1 MINQQLIAS
10 IKSDIKEGESLD
22 SIKKFLIESNV
33 DLESI
38 NEALSFIAKEESI
51 FIEENKASLE
61 KKQNL
66 INNQDINITEPLKP
80 DFSVKIIDNEIFK
93 YESKKLISHKFKA
106 NDLIPGDHTPKN
118 IDAPTSNN
126 SKTLLNLSIGIFIT
140 IMIIITIIYFYF

>member
-51 FIEENKASLE
+51 FIEENKDSLE

-66 INNQDINITEPLKP
+66 IKNQDINITEPLKP
-80 DFSVKIIDNEIFK
+80 DFSVKLIDNEIFK
-93 YESKKLISHKFKA
+93 R
-106 NDLIPGDHTPKN
+106 
-118 IDAPTSNN
+118 
-126 SKTLLNLSIGIFIT
+126 
-140 IMIIITIIYFYF
+140 

>member
-51 FIEENKASLE
+51 FIEENKDSLE

-66 INNQDINITEPLKP
+66 IKNQDINITEPLKP
-80 DFSVKIIDNEIFK
+80 DFSVKLIDNEIFK

-106 NDLIPGDHTPKN
+106 YDLIPGDHIQKN

-140 IMIIITIIYFYF
+140 IMIIISIIYFYF